1 MQQRNFDSLKPYI
14 TKQILVLSSKYLD
27 EFENNVD
34 NAVRM
39 ANEIV
44 LTQLLDNL
52 NNKDKI
58 NLVADNVIKIS
69 PNAENI
75 LQNLANTLG
84 DNNALNVLSTN
95 FLQLFFEQKKDTY
108 SELIAKNSFVK
119 QNSANAIIKMSSIFI
134 LCYLA
139 VNKLNIADLANH
151 FDKKKSVNTV
161 PDKKIVDLQA
171 DQKVE
176 IKQPV
181 IATKTSN
188 EQPKQQVVEKQTERQ
203 TTKSSKTKIIIVVG
217 ILAIGATAFFLINN
231 NSAATTTTD
240 SVAAAVVQDTETQ
253 AQVIAGDDI
262 TQLGDFID
270 FTLPSD
276 EIITIPEKGVE
287 KALLDLILDKTKT
300 LDESSFWLCLD
311 RIHFDARETSYKVE
325 SDEQIK
331 NLALILA
338 SFPKLEINIGSY
350 TDNLGSPESNKDLSK
365 KRAESLKTG
374 LIKFGISESRI
385 TTEGFGDGF
394 PIAENNTPDNQK
406 LNRRISIKISQK

>member
-52 NNKDKI
+52 NNREKI
-58 NLVADNVIKIS
+58 NLVNDNVTKIS

-119 QNSANAIIKMSSIFI
+119 QKSANAIIKMSSIFI

-139 VNKLNIADLANH
+139 VNKLNVADLASH

-161 PDKKIVDLQA
+161 PDKKIVNIQA
-171 DQKVE
+171 DQKAAVN
-176 IKQPV
+176 QPV
-181 IATKTSN
+181 IAEKTTN
-188 EQPKQQVVEKQTERQ
+188 EQPIKNVVEKQNADK
-203 TTKSSKTKIIIVVG
+203 TTKSSKTKIIIVLG
-217 ILAIGATAFFLINN
+217 ILVVGAIAFFLINN
-231 NSAATTTTD
+231 NSTETAPTD
-240 SVAAAVVQDTETQ
+240 SVAAVAQDTETQ
-253 AQVIAGDDI
+253 AQVIEGEDI

-287 KALLDLILDKTKT
+287 KALLDLILDKTKS

-311 RIHFDARETSYKVE
+311 RIHFDARDTSYKVE

-338 SFPKLEINIGSY
+338 SFPKLEINIGCY
-350 TDNLGSPESNKDLSK
+350 TDNLGNPESNKDLSK

-385 TTEGFGDGF
+385 TTEGLGDGF
-394 PIAENNTPDNQK
+394 PIAENSTPENQK